1 MMKEVQAVVGLA
13 ELLTRKDVAQ
23 LNGISVATVKR
34 DVRRGRLPEIVQNG
48 RRKRYFPA
56 VVAAYLVGNYSQAAR
71 IHEILLS
78 EMTTK

>member
-34 DVRRGRLPEIVQNG
+34 DVKRGRLPEIAQNG

-71 IHEILLS
+71 IHEILLA